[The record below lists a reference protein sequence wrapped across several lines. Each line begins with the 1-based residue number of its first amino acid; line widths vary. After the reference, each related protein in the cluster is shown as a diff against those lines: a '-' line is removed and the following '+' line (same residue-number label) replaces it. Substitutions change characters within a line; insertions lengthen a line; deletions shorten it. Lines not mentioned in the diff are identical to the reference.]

1 MSSRYTPIL
10 THSHQAAL
18 IKVLGRMI
26 KLGEA
31 DEQLVGAYEAIANA
45 KEGNPLSN
53 PSWLQTNEAPRKSQR
68 PIGICQ
74 IAPA

>member
-10 THSHQAAL
+10 THSHQASL

-31 DEQLVGAYEAIANA
+31 DEQLVGAYEAIVNA
-45 KEGNPLSN
+45 KEGIP
-53 PSWLQTNEAPRKSQR
+53 P
-68 PIGICQ
+68 Q
-74 IAPA
+74 ILVGCRRMKRLGNRRGRLVFAR